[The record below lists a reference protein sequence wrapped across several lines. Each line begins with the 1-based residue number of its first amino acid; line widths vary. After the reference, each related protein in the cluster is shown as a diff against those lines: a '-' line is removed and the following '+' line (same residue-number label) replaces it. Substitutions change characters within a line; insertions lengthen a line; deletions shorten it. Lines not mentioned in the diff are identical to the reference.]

1 MSDDLV
7 EQRIKSVSGT
17 LAIENIELSEQSINN
32 INRYVSGEAT
42 YEQLLSEI
50 KDRYDHNEKSEKI
63 S

>member
-1 MSDDLV
+1 MDAEI
-7 EQRIKSVSGT
+7 EQRIKFVAGT

-32 INRYVSGEAT
+32 INRYASGEAT

-50 KDRYDHNEKSEKI
+50 KDRYNHNEKSKEI

>member
-17 LAIENIELSEQSINN
+17 LAIEGIELSEQSINN
-32 INRYVSGEAT
+32 INRYASGEAT
-42 YEQLLSEI
+42 YEQILKEI
-50 KDRYDHNEKSEKI
+50 KDRYKDHEKSKEV